1 MSTISL
7 GMLNGHGDPE
17 QAKARHPVPCGSHV
31 LGDGSLFAI
40 AGPDVLESRELALA
54 TARGLRESAERLDL
68 PLVFKSSYLKANRTA
83 GSSYVGPGLEAGLQ
97 ILAEV
102 KRETGLPILTD
113 VHSIEEVQHAAE
125 VADVLQIPAFLSR
138 QTFLIRAAAE
148 TGRVVN
154 LKKGQFLA
162 PDDMARAVEKVTA
175 TGNDKVILTER
186 GTTFGYHNLV
196 VDMRSLGRMRSI
208 GYPIVFDATHSVQ
221 LPSSAG
227 GVSGGEREFVAL
239 LARAAVGAGVDG
251 VFLETHPDPDRA
263 LCDAPSQWPLAEFE
277 PLFER
282 LLAIHAAATVTAGAA
297 SDD

>member
-1 MSTISL
+1 M
-7 GMLNGHGDPE
+7 
-17 QAKARHPVPCGSHV
+17 

-40 AGPDVLESRELALA
+40 AGPDVLESRELALE
-54 TARGLRESAERLDL
+54 TARELRDIADRLGL

-83 GSSYVGPGLEAGLQ
+83 GSSYVGPGLEAGLE

-102 KRETGLPILTD
+102 RRETGLPILTD
-113 VHSIEEVQHAAE
+113 VHSIEEVGPVAE

-162 PDDMARAVEKVTA
+162 PDDMAQAIEKVTA
-175 TGNDKVILTER
+175 AGNERVILTER

-196 VDMRSLGRMRSI
+196 VDMRSLGRLREL
-208 GYPIVFDATHSVQ
+208 GFPVVFDATHSVQ
-221 LPSSAG
+221 LPSAAG

-239 LARAAVGAGVDG
+239 LARAATAAGIDG
-251 VFLETHPDPDRA
+251 IFLETHPSPETA
-263 LCDAPSQWPLAEFE
+263 LCDAASQWPLSDFE
-277 PLFER
+277 NLMRE
-282 LLAIHAAATVTAGAA
+282 LGELHAVGASRTSGA
-297 SDD
+297 